1 MLLQLS
7 AHQMLLLGAA
17 ACMGGAIFGIAG
29 FAFGVIASLFLHHGF
44 ATADVIFIVVTG
56 ALVLNLGL
64 LPRFWSEI
72 DLRRSLPFL
81 AGATRGL
88 PIGLALL
95 SWLEP
100 RVIRAFVGVLVIG
113 YCAFALRQQS
123 RDPLR
128 FSAGGGRAADVSIGL
143 AGGVVGGVSGLGPLL
158 PGIWY
163 GLRGLSKVEQ
173 RALAQPFGLYV
184 QGLMVTW
191 FLATGTVSDRA
202 VQSVAMAAPMMLAAA
217 WLGLRVFDGLS
228 TARFQRLVILVAIVG
243 AAFLLVRQL

>member
-29 FAFGVIASLFLHHGF
+29 FAFGVIASLFLHHGV

-81 AGATRGL
+81 AGATLGL

-95 SWLEP
+95 GWLEP

-128 FSAGGGRAADVSIGL
+128 FS

-184 QGLMVTW
+184 QGLMVAW

-202 VQSVAMAAPMMLAAA
+202 VQSVAMAAPLMLAAA

-243 AAFLLVRQL
+243 AAFLLLRQL